1 MEGSRKEGSVGM
13 RASWLGVI
21 VKGSKA
27 GLREEE
33 KVAMKKELNQAICQK
48 NEGEVVFVQNVL
60 RYGGPLFATR

>member
-27 GLREEE
+27 
-33 KVAMKKELNQAICQK
+33 MKKELYQAICQK